1 MKSKQKTKKMKNLIR
16 TALIIFNLLY
26 FNNIS
31 EGRTGLNIDD
41 KPGIIKGV
49 IIEIQSKEPIE
60 YANIAIYNS
69 VDSSLVTGGITN
81 LKGEFEI
88 RGISFGDYYMEAK
101 FIGFEKSAI
110 KEININKE
118 NPIFNS
124 GNINLKPSSLEIG
137 SIDVIADKAA
147 IEYKLDKKVVN
158 VSQVISA
165 AGGSAASVLENTPSV
180 QVDIEGNVTLRG
192 SGSFSVLID
201 GRPSVLSG
209 SDALR
214 QIPASA
220 LESIEIITNPS
231 AKYEPDGSAG
241 IINLI
246 TKKNSLNGISGIING
261 SIGTGDKYRSDFLLN
276 YRTEKFNYFVGADW
290 RDEINHGSMA
300 SYRETYLGDTT
311 NFLSI
316 GGNRDF
322 VRSGQNFKGGFD
334 FYLSKNTTFTLSGE
348 VGKSKN
354 NRSAE
359 ELIREYTIPN
369 STDIYSLNNEISKSE
384 NDFFSGTFNFQHRFK
399 EEGHKIEA
407 NAFYSGQT
415 GFDSD
420 VENEM
425 LTDNK
430 YTPSGTYLAQVK
442 AYENEDENEIRLKA
456 DYTLPFG
463 KVSKLEAGFQSRI
476 EREKE
481 STSFQEYDP
490 LTGTWITSNF
500 FSSAIDFKNDIHAV
514 YATYSNKLGG
524 LEFMGGLRGELTDR
538 EIKSTAND
546 SVASLKLY
554 DLFPTL
560 HLSYDIGEK
569 NEIMASYS
577 RRINRPGGWDLNV
590 VPTYFNRYTIRE
602 GNPELEPEYT
612 DSYDLGY
619 MLKFGRSYLS
629 LEAFSRITKNKIER
643 IESLGN
649 DGILY
654 LKSENLGKDYSTG
667 LELMGNVEFT
677 KWLTVNASISGFNYR
692 IEGEVDGESFNR
704 ESTNWSG
711 RMNTAIKFYDNS
723 RMQIQGFYRGPS
735 VSAQGESKASFV
747 TTLAL
752 KQDFFKKK
760 LSATISVQDLFGTAK
775 FERESVTSGFKNW
788 FEMKREPRVVM
799 LTLSYKI
806 NNFKSDE
813 RRNGP
818 GGSGNMDVGGEEM

>member
-1 MKSKQKTKKMKNLIR
+1 MRSLFLTITIL
-16 TALIIFNLLY
+16 FNLLY
-26 FNNIS
+26 SNIIV
-31 EGRTGLNIDD
+31 GTPVYNDDD
-41 KPGIIKGV
+41 KPGAIKGV
-49 IIEIQSKEPIE
+49 IIDKTSGQAME
-60 YANIAIYNS
+60 YANVAIYNKE
-69 VDSSLVTGGITN
+69 DSSLVTGGITGT
-81 LKGEFEI
+81 KGEFEI
-88 RGISFGDYYMEAK
+88 KGMPLGEYYLEAH
-101 FIGFEKSAI
+101 FIGFEKSKVTDI
-110 KEININKE
+110 VIDKES
-118 NPIFNS
+118 PLFNS
-124 GNINLKPSSLEIG
+124 GNIILSPSSIELGGVE
-137 SIDVIADKAA
+137 VVADKAA

-158 VSQVISA
+158 VSQVIIA
-165 AGGSAASVLENTPSV
+165 AGGSAATVLENTPSV

-192 SGSFSVLID
+192 SGSFTVLID

-220 LESIEIITNPS
+220 LENIEIITNPS

-246 TKKNSLNGISGIING
+246 MKKNSMNGLSGVINA
-261 SIGTGDKYRSDFLLN
+261 SIGIRDKYRGDFILN
-276 YRTEKFNYFVGADW
+276 YRTEKFNYFIGADW
-290 RDEINHGSMA
+290 RDETNYGSMA
-300 SYRETYLGDTT
+300 ITRETFFGDTT
-311 NFLSI
+311 NYLSI
-316 GGNRDF
+316 DGDRNFIRG
-322 VRSGQNFKGGFD
+322 GQNFKGGFD
-334 FYLSKNTTFTLSGE
+334 YYISDKTTFTLSGE

-359 ELIREYTIPN
+359 EYILEYTIPK
-369 STDIYSLNNEISKSE
+369 STDIYSVNDEISFRE
-384 NDFFSGTFNFQHRFK
+384 RDFYSGTLNFQHKFK
-399 EEGHKIEA
+399 KDGHKIEA
-407 NAFYSGQT
+407 NAFYSGRK
-415 GFDSD
+415 GFDGD
-420 VENEM
+420 EENEM
-425 LTDNK
+425 LTDEN
-430 YTPSGTYLAQVK
+430 YNPLGTYLAQVK
-442 AYENEDENEIRLKA
+442 ASEEEDENDFRMKF
-456 DYTLPFG
+456 DYTLPFSEF
-463 KVSKLEAGFQSRI
+463 SKLEAGYQGRM
-476 EREKE
+476 EREIE
-481 STSFQEYDP
+481 STSFEEYDP
-490 LTGTWITSNF
+490 VSGTWIISDF

-538 EIKSTAND
+538 EIKSSAND
-546 SVASLKLY
+546 SVAALKLY

-629 LEAFSRITKNKIER
+629 LEAFSRITKNKIDR
-643 IESLGN
+643 IESLGD

-654 LKSENLGKDYSTG
+654 IKSENLGKDFSTG

-677 KWLTVNASISGFNYR
+677 KWLTVNASVSGFNYR
-692 IEGEVDGESFNR
+692 IEGEVDGETFDR

-711 RMNTAIKFYDNS
+711 RMNTTIKFSDNS

-735 VSAQGESKASFV
+735 VSAQGESKASFF

-752 KQDFFKKK
+752 QQDLLKKK
-760 LSATISVQDLFGTAK
+760 LTATLTVQDPFGTAK
-775 FERESVTSGFKNW
+775 FERESVTSDFKNW
-788 FEMKREPRVVM
+788 FQWKREPRVLM

-813 RRNGP
+813 RGNNA
-818 GGSGNMDVGGEEM
+818 GGGGNMDMGGEM

>member
-1 MKSKQKTKKMKNLIR
+1 MKNL
-16 TALIIFNLLY
+16 LIAKLILFNLFIFSNVANAFPVY
-26 FNNIS
+26 AD
-31 EGRTGLNIDD
+31 DD
-41 KPGIIKGV
+41 KPGAIKGV
-49 IIEIQSKEPIE
+49 IVDNATGQAME
-60 YANIAIYNS
+60 YANIAVYDKA
-69 VDSSLVTGGITN
+69 DSTLVTGGITAN
-81 LKGEFEI
+81 NGEFEI
-88 RGISFGDYYMEAK
+88 KGMPLGKYYLEAH
-101 FIGFEKSAI
+101 FIGFEKSKVDDI
-110 KEININKE
+110 VIDKES
-118 NPIFNS
+118 PLFNS
-124 GNINLKPSSLEIG
+124 GKIILSPSAIELG
-137 SIDVIADKAA
+137 SVEVVADKTAV
-147 IEYKLDKKVVN
+147 EYKLDKKVVN
-158 VSQVISA
+158 VSQVYSA
-165 AGGSAASVLENTPSV
+165 VGGSAANVLENTPSV

-192 SGSFSVLID
+192 SGSFTVLID

-220 LESIEIITNPS
+220 LENIEIITNPS

-246 TKKNSLNGISGIING
+246 MKKNSMNGFSGVINA
-261 SIGTGDKYRSDFLLN
+261 SIGTRDKYRGDFLLN
-276 YRTEKFNYFVGADW
+276 YRTEKFNYFIGADW
-290 RDEINHGSMA
+290 RDETNYGSMA
-300 SYRETYLGDTT
+300 TTRETFFGDTT
-311 NFLSI
+311 KYLSI
-316 GGNRDF
+316 NGDRNFIRG
-322 VRSGQNFKGGFD
+322 GQNFKGGFD
-334 FYLSKNTTFTLSGE
+334 YYLSDNTTFTLSGE

-359 ELIREYTIPN
+359 EYILEYTIPK
-369 STDIYSLNNEISKSE
+369 STDIYSINDEISFRE
-384 NDFFSGTFNFQHRFK
+384 NDFYSGTINFQHKFK
-399 EEGHKIEA
+399 TEGHKIEA
-407 NAFYSGQT
+407 NIFYSGET
-415 GFDSD
+415 GIDGD
-420 VENEM
+420 EENEM
-425 LTDNK
+425 LTDEN
-430 YTPSGTYLAQVK
+430 YNRSGTYLAQVRTS
-442 AYENEDENEIRLKA
+442 EEEDENDFRMKF
-456 DYTLPFG
+456 DYTLPFSEF
-463 KVSKLEAGFQSRI
+463 SKLEAGYQGRM

-481 STSFQEYDP
+481 STSFEEYDP
-490 LTGTWITSNF
+490 VSGTWIISDY
-500 FSSAIDFKNDIHAV
+500 FSSAIDFKNNIHAV

-538 EIKSTAND
+538 EIKSSAND
-546 SVASLKLY
+546 SVATLKLY

-643 IESLGN
+643 IESLGD

-654 LKSENLGKDYSTG
+654 LRTENLGKDYSTG

-692 IEGEVDGESFNR
+692 IKGEVDSESYDR

-711 RMNTAIKFYDNS
+711 RMNTTIKFSDNS

-735 VSAQGESKASFV
+735 VSAQGESKASFF
-747 TTLAL
+747 TTMAL
-752 KQDFFKKK
+752 KQDLLKKK
-760 LSATISVQDLFGTAK
+760 LTATLTVQDPFGTAK
-775 FERESVTSGFKNW
+775 FERESVTSEFKNW
-788 FEMKREPRVVM
+788 FEWKREPRVVM

-806 NNFKSDE
+806 NNFKSSE
-813 RRNGP
+813 R
-818 GGSGNMDVGGEEM
+818 GGEQGGGGGNMDMGGEM